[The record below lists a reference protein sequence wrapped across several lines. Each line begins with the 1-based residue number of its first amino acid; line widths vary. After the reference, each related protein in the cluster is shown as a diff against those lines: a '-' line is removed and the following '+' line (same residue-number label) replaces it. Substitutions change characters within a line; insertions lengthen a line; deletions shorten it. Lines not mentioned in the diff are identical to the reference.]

1 MEVWKNER
9 ANIAQDAARDKFCLK
24 NCTINFDPANPQKLQ
39 QLTLVS
45 GIASILNKSTDVTW
59 DESRKTVVF
68 RFRLD
73 YMYAQQKRTLEIRKR
88 YSDFKRLEAALVAR
102 YQTQLPHAPNETLGY
117 HYLPTLCKDQ
127 AKVQHLNI

>member
-1 MEVWKNER
+1 MEAWKNER

-24 NCTINFDPANPQKLQ
+24 NCTINFDPVNPQKLQ

-45 GIASILNKSTDVTW
+45 GIASILNKSTDVNW
-59 DESRKTVVF
+59 DESKKTVVF
-68 RFRLD
+68 RFRID

-88 YSDFKRLEAALVAR
+88 YSDFKRLEAALMAR

-127 AKVQHLNI
+127 AKVQLLNI